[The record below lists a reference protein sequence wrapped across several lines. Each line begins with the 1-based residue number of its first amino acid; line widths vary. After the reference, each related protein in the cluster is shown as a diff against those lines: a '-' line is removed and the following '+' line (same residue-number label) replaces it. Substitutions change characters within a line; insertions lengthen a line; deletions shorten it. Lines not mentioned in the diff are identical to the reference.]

1 MAGAI
6 CMNRTIALEAR
17 EEHKAVDVHIR
28 HIEKD
33 IRSTKEF
40 LLLPNQGLDLKL
52 KTIQLEHNSNLNK
65 IQKGLEAQDEL
76 VVAHSKALVAL

>member
-6 CMNRTIALEAR
+6 CINRTIALEAR

-52 KTIQLEHNSNLNK
+52 KSIQLEHNTNLNK

>member
-6 CMNRTIALEAR
+6 CINRTIALEAR

-52 KTIQLEHNSNLNK
+52 KTIQLEHNTNLNK
-65 IQKGLEAQDEL
+65 IHFGGQFLFVWVCETL
-76 VVAHSKALVAL
+76 LLYT

>member
-1 MAGAI
+1 
-6 CMNRTIALEAR
+6 MNRTIALEAR
-17 EEHKAVDVHIR
+17 EEQKAVDVHIR

-33 IRSTKEF
+33 IRSTNEF

-52 KTIQLEHNSNLNK
+52 KTIQLEHNTNLNK

>member
-6 CMNRTIALEAR
+6 CINRTIALEAR

-52 KTIQLEHNSNLNK
+52 KTIQLEHNTNLNK

>member
-6 CMNRTIALEAR
+6 CINRTIALEAR

-52 KTIQLEHNSNLNK
+52 KTIQLEHNTNLNK
-65 IQKGLEAQDEL
+65 I
-76 VVAHSKALVAL
+76 